1 MFAASF
7 AHGECMAEVKNSNL
21 RVLVIE
27 TMETIRQLMATIL
40 AGEYN
45 ELLFAE
51 DADDGYRMAL
61 AERPDVIITD
71 DLLPRSGGRNI
82 CERVRR
88 NQDLKAIPVIVMTAM
103 RSPVSALTY
112 FEAGCDQLLRKP
124 FRCEDIHSAVK
135 KAITMRQQGETKIQ
149 VLFKSGDIDMVDA
162 QILDG
167 LVNEH
172 EILCFTRQDG
182 IAVIGRDSVR
192 SNRASEYCGS
202 DRRNQLRKLAAP
214 PKVWAGG

>member
-1 MFAASF
+1 
-7 AHGECMAEVKNSNL
+7 MAEVKNSNL

-71 DLLPRSGGRNI
+71 DLLPRSGGRNV
-82 CERVRR
+82 CEQVRR
-88 NQDLKAIPVIVMTAM
+88 NPDLKAIPVIVT
-103 RSPVSALTY
+103 SAWGSSVCELTY
-112 FEAGCDQLLRKP
+112 FETGCDQLLRKP
-124 FRCEDIHSAVK
+124 FRCEDIHYAIK
-135 KAITMRQQGETKIQ
+135 KAIKIRQQEETMIQ
-149 VLFKSGDIDMVDA
+149 VLFRSGGIDVVDA
-162 QILDG
+162 QTLNE